1 MFDIAWS
8 SIGVVPLGSHSF
20 SASDECVLC
29 QADWQH
35 ALWTEVGSIGR
46 QR

>member
-1 MFDIAWS
+1 MFDIAW
-8 SIGVVPLGSHSF
+8 
-20 SASDECVLC
+20 ASMGWSRLFAQLFRFDECVLC
-29 QADWQH
+29 QAHWQH